1 MLVLL
6 AAGCGGE
13 EHGLSS
19 DVAERLAARS
29 ESVAAEVGAG
39 DPCAARTEAE
49 ALQAEVIATVNDGEI
64 SSELQE
70 ELLGSVNALLAA
82 IGCDPPVADNDAAA
96 AARRLAAVLRE
107 ASS

>member
-1 MLVLL
+1 MLLV
-6 AAGCGGE
+6 AGCGGE
-13 EHGLSS
+13 EQGLSNA
-19 DVAERLAARS
+19 VAERLAARS
-29 ESVAAEVGAG
+29 GSVAAEVEAG

-82 IGCDPPVADNDAAA
+82 IGCDPPVAHNDAAA

-107 ASS
+107 TSS